1 METVD
6 LGQAF
11 EDHMVQAI
19 NKLTAPKAEWP
30 GFKEA
35 LRHQIARQKVQLC
48 SFPRC
53 CVFPDL
59 SMLNRLS
66 DAMMSRKL

>member
-6 LGQAF
+6 LGQVY
-11 EDHMVQAI
+11 EDHMVEAI
-19 NKLTAPKAEWP
+19 NKLTAPRAEWP

-48 SFPRC
+48 LLPRC
-53 CVFPDL
+53 CSP
-59 SMLNRLS
+59 
-66 DAMMSRKL
+66 